1 MTTARTRGI
10 RALVIVAVLALGC
23 AVAAALIDG
32 IVTVHSGATLAPER
46 SERDAS
52 MAWAARVL
60 LIPTAA
66 WLLIGILATR
76 TALVR
81 RPGAAAARSTWLAAT
96 RPWRARES
104 LLGLLPFDRA
114 LMLIVPGGLLIA
126 TRAVEAAFLP
136 ASPALILTLSW
147 ILFAAVAAVLV
158 LPRSPWAVIAAIGGV
173 VVFQCAVDLVVM
185 SVAGPGAA
193 WVAAWASFPLRVAV
207 FTVGFGLVG
216 WMLVAVG
223 GAAAQQHGTRRATGV
238 VLAAAG
244 AAVLSFAVLTLAF
257 APERFGAPWEDSIV
271 ELHAPALLVW
281 VPAIVGIALLATGL
295 VLRRAP
301 VRDEIVV

>member
-10 RALVIVAVLALGC
+10 RALVIVAGLALGC
-23 AVAAALIDG
+23 GVVAALLDG
-32 IVTVHSGATLAPER
+32 IVTVHSGAMLDPAR
-46 SERDAS
+46 AERDAS
-52 MAWAARVL
+52 MAWAARIL

-66 WLLIGILATR
+66 WLIIGILATR

-126 TRAVEAAFLP
+126 TRAVQAAFLP
-136 ASPALILTLSW
+136 ASPALILSLSW

-173 VVFQCAVDLVVM
+173 VVFQCAADLLVM

-193 WVAAWASFPLRVAV
+193 WVAAWASFPLRVLV
-207 FTVGFGLVG
+207 FTVSFGLIG

-223 GAAAQQHGTRRATGV
+223 GAAAQQYGARRATGV

-244 AAVLSFAVLTLAF
+244 AAIVFFAVLTLALG
-257 APERFGAPWEDSIV
+257 PERFGSPWADSIV
-271 ELHAPALLVW
+271 ELRAPALLVW
-281 VPAIVGIALLATGL
+281 VPTILGIALLATGL

-301 VRDEIVV
+301 SRAEVVG